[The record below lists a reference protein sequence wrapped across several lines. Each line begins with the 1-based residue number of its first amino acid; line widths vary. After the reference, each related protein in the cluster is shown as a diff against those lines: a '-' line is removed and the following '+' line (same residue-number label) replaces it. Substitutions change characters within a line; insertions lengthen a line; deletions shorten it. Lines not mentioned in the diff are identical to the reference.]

1 MCVFEPFDCFS
12 SYIGVSFFQFLSLF
26 EMLRSEMSQPSN
38 VLNPL
43 KYSELRKYFR
53 NGFLKHY
60 RNMSLFCKKST
71 NFATDFKII
80 LDVKTQITMAHTGI
94 LLNFNSLRVV
104 MGGVIYCF
112 HTVFSY
118 SAVRP

>member
-1 MCVFEPFDCFS
+1 
-12 SYIGVSFFQFLSLF
+12 
-26 EMLRSEMSQPSN
+26 
-38 VLNPL
+38 
-43 KYSELRKYFR
+43 
-53 NGFLKHY
+53 
-60 RNMSLFCKKST
+60 MSLFCKKST

-94 LLNFNSLRVV
+94 LLNLNSLRVV
-104 MGGVIYCF
+104 MWGGVIFCF